1 MLYKALPNVSYIYID
16 FIAGLPGAD
25 SASIQGLLWLMPG
38 THTHTH
44 TATGW
49 AEGQTAALMGLPEPG
64 TVRSKS
70 YEFLASTPTLEDL
83 SRLEVLSVQVGVRG
97 VPSKPEMT

>member
-38 THTHTH
+38 TL
-44 TATGW
+44 AGW
-49 AEGQTAALMGLPEPG
+49 AEGQAAALMGLPEPG

-70 YEFLASTPTLEDL
+70 CEFPASTPTPEDL
-83 SRLEVLSVQVGVRG
+83 SRLEVLSVQVRVIG
-97 VPSKPEMT
+97 VPSKPEMA